1 MSPLNKRNAE
11 TQRCREKTRHVR
23 HKMILPIFLGMAVLA
38 LLVAALIPDIKAQD
52 DRVFW
57 QPDSLR
63 TATATPSPTE
73 GWYDDLPTPS
83 FGTPTATPDSNLTPE
98 HLTPDTVTPDTEATP
113 TLGITDIIITL
124 TAESER

>member
-1 MSPLNKRNAE
+1 VS
-11 TQRCREKTRHVR
+11 Q
-23 HKMILPIFLGMAVLA
+23 KMLLLIFVGMAVLA
-38 LLVAALIPDIKAQD
+38 LLVAALIPDIEAQN

-63 TATATPSPTE
+63 TATSTPVPTK

-83 FGTPTATPDSNLTPE
+83 YGTHTPTPDLTQTQMP
-98 HLTPDTVTPDTEATP
+98 TPDTVTPGTEATP
-113 TLGITDIIITL
+113 TFSITDILITL

>member
-1 MSPLNKRNAE
+1 ML
-11 TQRCREKTRHVR
+11 
-23 HKMILPIFLGMAVLA
+23 LLIFMGMAVLA
-38 LLVAALIPDIKAQD
+38 LLVAALIPDIEAQD
-52 DRVFW
+52 DYVMW

-63 TATATPSPTE
+63 TATATPIPTE

-83 FGTPTATPDSNLTPE
+83 YGTFTPTPGLTQTPTASILVPTR
-98 HLTPDTVTPDTEATP
+98 TP